1 MTAALLLAAVA
12 VLPADRMAMADRLF
26 NRGRYEDA
34 AAEYK
39 SLVGAKGVAEDELL
53 FRLAECDR
61 VAGRNEAA
69 RIGYQ
74 AIFGKFPDSRYASR
88 SRFMYAM
95 GMQGAERRRLLLELD
110 SDRVPAD
117 IRAAALY
124 YLGSETSDVD
134 VLARCVKLEPKGKY
148 APYASLKI
156 GTRLTS
162 SEDPAQR
169 RKGVETL
176 LGIAFGG
183 GQMADEALYLA
194 ALQCYRDK
202 KYGEAGSLFRRYR
215 KMHPKGEHLSEARSM
230 SVWSDFLQ
238 GRYADAAAAC
248 GDGETD
254 DLAYVRAASAYAMGD
269 NERALALFRKYLDDF
284 PQGRY
289 RADAELPIA
298 RIEFDAARMSQDAP
312 RAVESARRSFGL
324 SKLASDQ
331 LRLAWAYEKAGK
343 AEAAVAEYDEI
354 ARKFQGSDEAA
365 EALYRRAMLAAAE
378 GNWSGAELS
387 LAEAVASGK
396 LGRRKGEACYWR
408 GVAAMKLGHE
418 AEGAGFLR
426 EAIEAGIGLDESREA
441 RLMLADHD
449 YKSGRKDAAR
459 EAYAALVR
467 EGACA
472 RMSASR
478 MFAVGRFLGGAEGE
492 ICAKELVKSDAP
504 EWRQTGW
511 ALLGECEEA
520 REAYAA
526 AISSYRKAVAEK
538 ARTEA
543 LAAATLRLGK
553 LEFRAG
559 DFDKADIT
567 LKKSIELNASDARA
581 RAEAYVTLAKNA
593 EGNGDAKSAV
603 AYATAVV
610 SLFDD
615 EEMCA
620 EARRILAAHPE
631 VSK

>member
-34 AAEYK
+34 AAEYR
-39 SLVGAKGVAEDELL
+39 SLVGEKGVAEDELL

-61 VAGRNEAA
+61 VAGRSEAA
-69 RIGYQ
+69 RDGYK
-74 AIFGKFPDSRYASR
+74 AIFGRFPDSRYASR
-88 SRFMYAM
+88 ARFMFAM
-95 GMQGAERRRLLLELD
+95 GMQGNERRRLLLELD
-110 SDRVPAD
+110 SDRVAAD

-124 YLGSETSDVD
+124 YLGSETSD
-134 VLARCVKLEPKGKY
+134 LETLGRCVKLEPKGKY

-156 GTRLTS
+156 GTKLTAS
-162 SEDPAQR
+162 NDPADR

-176 LGIAFGG
+176 LGIAFGAG
-183 GQMADEALYLA
+183 PMAEEALYLA

-215 KMHPKGEHLSEARSM
+215 KMHSAGEHAAEARSM
-230 SVWSDFLQ
+230 SVWCDFLQ

-254 DLAYVRAASAYAMGD
+254 DLAYVKAASAYALGE
-269 NERALALFRKYLDDF
+269 NERALALFRKYLEDF

-298 RIEFDAARMSQDAP
+298 RIEFDAARKSQDVS
-312 RAVESARRSFGL
+312 RTVESAKRSFGL
-324 SKLASDQ
+324 SKMASDQ

-343 AEAAVAEYDEI
+343 ADAATAEYEEI
-354 ARKFQGSDEAA
+354 AKNFQGSEEAA
-365 EALYRRAMLAAAE
+365 EALYRRAMIAASA
-378 GNWSGAELS
+378 GNWSGAELA
-387 LAEAVASGK
+387 LAEALASGK
-396 LGRRKGEACYWR
+396 LGKRQGEAFYWR

-418 AEGAGFLR
+418 AAGAGFLGQ
-426 EAIEAGIGLDESREA
+426 ALKAGLGLDEAREA
-441 RLMLADHD
+441 KLMLADHD
-449 YKSGRKDAAR
+449 YKSGRRDEAR
-459 EAYAALVR
+459 AAYAALVR
-467 EGACA
+467 DGACA

-478 MFAVGRFLGGAEGE
+478 IFAVGRFLGGAEGE
-492 ICAKELVKSDAP
+492 ICAKELVKGDAP

-526 AISSYRKAVAEK
+526 AISSYRKALAEN
-538 ARTEA
+538 ARTEI
-543 LAAATLRLGK
+543 LATTTLRLGK

-559 DFDKADIT
+559 EFDKAEET
-567 LKKSIELNASDARA
+567 LKKSIGLNASDARA
-581 RAEAYVTLAKNA
+581 RAEAYVALAKNA
-593 EGNGDAKSAV
+593 EGKGDAKSAV

-615 EEMCA
+615 KEMCA
-620 EARRILAAHPE
+620 EANSILAAHPE
-631 VSK
+631 VSR